1 MDSHKEE
8 VSGGGESGTDARPCD
23 YEWIL
28 YLREQ
33 CINANVPFRF
43 HQTGARLIKD
53 GKEYRILRRYQH
65 SQAKKANINFRIG
78 KYLIPETTDYKIS
91 KE

>member
-1 MDSHKEE
+1 MADYRLPIFRELPIKHKTIIIAPILSKIDISNYLDSTIEE
-8 VSGGGESGTDARPCD
+8 VSVGGESGTDARPYD

-33 CINANVPFRF
+33 CINADVPFRF

-53 GKEYRILRRYQH
+53 GK
-65 SQAKKANINFRIG
+65 
-78 KYLIPETTDYKIS
+78 
-91 KE
+91 